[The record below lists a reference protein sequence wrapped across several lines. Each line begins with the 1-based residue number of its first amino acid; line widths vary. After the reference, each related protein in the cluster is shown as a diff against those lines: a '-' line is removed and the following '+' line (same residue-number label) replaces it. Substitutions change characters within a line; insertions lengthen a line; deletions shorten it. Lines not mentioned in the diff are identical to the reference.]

1 MEVIERPN
9 GEKEGELIDRVV
21 AINRVSKVVK
31 GGRRFGFNALVV
43 VGDRRGTVGFGLGK
57 AKEVSEAI
65 RKGVDRAK
73 KNLVRVNIKN
83 QTIPHEVMGKYGAGL
98 VVMKPA
104 ASGTGIIAGGVVR
117 ALMEVA
123 GVHNILTK
131 CIGSSNPHNLLR
143 AAMEGMLRMR
153 DQDESDARRD
163 EINAKRKD

>member
-1 MEVIERPN
+1 MELHEHPN

-73 KNLVRVNIKN
+73 KNLVRVNIKSH
-83 QTIPHEVMGKYGAGL
+83 TIPHEVMGRYGAGQ
-98 VVMKPA
+98 VIMKPA

-117 ALMEVA
+117 AVMEVA

-131 CIGSSNPHNLLR
+131 CIGSSNPHNLIR
-143 AAMEGMLRMR
+143 AAMEGLSRLR
-153 DQDESDARRD
+153 DQDESDARR
-163 EINAKRKD
+163 EEVNAKRKE

>member
-1 MEVIERPN
+1 MEVREHPN

-73 KNLVRVNIKN
+73 KNLVRVNIKSH
-83 QTIPHEVMGKYGAGL
+83 TIPHEVMGRYGAGQVIL
-98 VVMKPA
+98 KPA

-117 ALMEVA
+117 AVMEVA

-131 CIGSSNPHNLLR
+131 CIGSSNPHNLIR
-143 AAMEGMLRMR
+143 AAMEGLSRLR

-163 EINAKRKD
+163 EINAKRKE

>member
-1 MEVIERPN
+1 MEVRENPN

-73 KNLVRVNIKN
+73 KNLVRVNIKSH
-83 QTIPHEVMGKYGAGL
+83 TIPHEVMGRYGAGQVIL
-98 VVMKPA
+98 KPA

-117 ALMEVA
+117 AVMEVA

-131 CIGSSNPHNLLR
+131 CIGSSNPHNLIR
-143 AAMEGMLRMR
+143 AAMEGLSRLR

-163 EINAKRKD
+163 EVNARRKE